1 MYRNFTRSEE
11 VLRLPIFTKAC
22 LQSLVLSPQIFH
34 FLPQRSQAFHHAQH
48 VVARLR
54 RHVHGQVLDAL
65 AAQLTDW
72 PILAAEDLPVLKWLE
87 IVFFVASKKTVAVEV
102 EATTDH
108 ANFTSRSVMW
118 ATQCHTPFW
127 IFWNGLYHPSK
138 YNKIHKHMITYGV
151 LGDG

>member
-72 PILAAEDLPVLKWLE
+72 PILAAEDLPVLKWAGDWFLCR
-87 IVFFVASKKTVAVEV
+87 IKKNCCSWGGKQPPIMPTLQV
-102 EATTDH
+102 D
-108 ANFTSRSVMW
+108 
-118 ATQCHTPFW
+118 Q
-127 IFWNGLYHPSK
+127 
-138 YNKIHKHMITYGV
+138 
-151 LGDG
+151 

>member
-1 MYRNFTRSEE
+1 
-11 VLRLPIFTKAC
+11 
-22 LQSLVLSPQIFH
+22 
-34 FLPQRSQAFHHAQH
+34 
-48 VVARLR
+48 
-54 RHVHGQVLDAL
+54 VHGQVLDAL

-87 IVFFVASKKTVAVEV
+87 IGFFVASKKTVAVGV

-127 IFWNGLYHPSK
+127 NGLYYLYHPSK
-138 YNKIHKHMITYGV
+138 YINIW
-151 LGDG
+151 